1 MKSISEYIPNEE
13 QEEESLITA
22 KIDSEIG
29 KLRKRR
35 DEHLLSYIDEEKNI
49 KYKIQ
54 IESSIKSWYSIFI
67 ELYDDIWL
75 INLIYP
81 NQYD

>member
-1 MKSISEYIPNEE
+1 MKPPIEYIPNEE
-13 QEEESLITA
+13 EEEESLITA

-35 DEHLLSYIDEEKNI
+35 DEQILSYTDEDKKI

-54 IESSIKSWYSIFI
+54 IESSTKS
-67 ELYDDIWL
+67 
-75 INLIYP
+75 
-81 NQYD
+81 

>member
-1 MKSISEYIPNEE
+1 MKSPIEYIPNED
-13 QEEESLITA
+13 QEAESLITA

-35 DEHLLSYIDEEKNI
+35 DERLISYTDEEKNI

-54 IESSIKSWYSIFI
+54 IESSTKS
-67 ELYDDIWL
+67 
-75 INLIYP
+75 
-81 NQYD
+81 

>member
-22 KIDSEIG
+22 KIG

-54 IESSIKSWYSIFI
+54 IESSIKS
-67 ELYDDIWL
+67 
-75 INLIYP
+75 
-81 NQYD
+81 

>member
-67 ELYDDIWL
+67 ELYDEIWL
-75 INLIYP
+75 IKLIYP

>member
-35 DEHLLSYIDEEKNI
+35 DEHLLCYIDEEKNI

-54 IESSIKSWYSIFI
+54 IESSIKS
-67 ELYDDIWL
+67 
-75 INLIYP
+75 
-81 NQYD
+81 

>member
-22 KIDSEIG
+22 KIDSEIR

-54 IESSIKSWYSIFI
+54 IESSTKSWYSINKAY
-67 ELYDDIWL
+67 L
-75 INLIYP
+75 P
-81 NQYD
+81 

>member
-49 KYKIQ
+49 NYKIQ
-54 IESSIKSWYSIFI
+54 IESSIKS
-67 ELYDDIWL
+67 
-75 INLIYP
+75 
-81 NQYD
+81 

>member
-67 ELYDDIWL
+67 EFYDDFWL
-75 INLIYP
+75 IKLIYP

>member
-1 MKSISEYIPNEE
+1 MKSPIEYIPNED
-13 QEEESLITA
+13 QEDDSLVMA

-49 KYKIQ
+49 TYKIQ
-54 IESSIKSWYSIFI
+54 IESSTKS
-67 ELYDDIWL
+67 
-75 INLIYP
+75 
-81 NQYD
+81 

>member
-1 MKSISEYIPNEE
+1 MKSPIEYIPNED

-35 DEHLLSYIDEEKNI
+35 VERTLSYTDKEKDI
-49 KYKIQ
+49 QYKIQ
-54 IESSIKSWYSIFI
+54 IESSMKS
-67 ELYDDIWL
+67 
-75 INLIYP
+75 
-81 NQYD
+81 

>member
-67 ELYDDIWL
+67 ELYDDIRL
-75 INLIYP
+75 IKLIYA

>member
-35 DEHLLSYIDEEKNI
+35 DEHLLSYIDE
-49 KYKIQ
+49 
-54 IESSIKSWYSIFI
+54 SWYSIFI

-75 INLIYP
+75 IKLIYP

>member
-67 ELYDDIWL
+67 ELYDDIRL
-75 INLIYP
+75 IKLIYS

>member
-67 ELYDDIWL
+67 ELYDDIRL
-75 INLIYP
+75 IKLIYP

>member
-67 ELYDDIWL
+67 ELYDDIRL
-75 INLIYP
+75 IKLI
-81 NQYD
+81 